1 MHPDIDRVPRI
12 IRDTAAGEIMPRFR
26 ALAAGDVS
34 EKRPG
39 DLVTIA
45 DTGSEDRLAAALTA
59 LMPGSAVVGEEA
71 ADGDPDVL
79 LALAGDAPVW
89 VIDPLDGTRNFVDGK
104 PCFAVIVAYCLGGR
118 TLAAWIHDPVNDVT
132 VWAADGEGAWIGDRR
147 VRVAAPAPIGEMSG
161 SLGNRL
167 RKRLREYAGGAFAGA
182 RLVRYGC
189 VGREYMD
196 LAGGQLHFARYAG
209 RIRPWDHAAGVLLHR
224 EAGGFSALVDKRS
237 PYRPAPRIVEGTLML
252 APDEAT
258 WDALHRAIGEG

>member
-1 MHPDIDRVPRI
+1 MRPDIDRVTRI
-12 IRDTAAGEIMPRFR
+12 IRETAAGEIMPRFR

-45 DTGSEDRLAAALTA
+45 DTESENRLAAALKA
-59 LMPGSAVVGEEA
+59 LSPGSTVVGEEA
-71 ADGDPDVL
+71 ADADPDLL

-89 VIDPLDGTRNFVDGK
+89 VVDPLDGTQNFVDGK

-118 TLAAWIHDPVNDVT
+118 TVAGWIHDPVNDVT
-132 VWAADGEGAWIGDRR
+132 AWAADGEGAWIAERR

-161 SLGNRL
+161 SLVGRL
-167 RKRLREYAGGAFAGA
+167 RKRLRAQANGAFGGT
-182 RLVRYGC
+182 RLVHYRC

-196 LAGGQLHFARYAG
+196 LARGELHFARYG
-209 RIRPWDHAAGVLLHR
+209 RRIRPWDHAAGVLLHR
-224 EAGGFSALVDKRS
+224 EAGGFSALVDDRS